1 MDEYFPH
8 LNTDIRALRS
18 SGCPQKKPVAVHRQ
32 NQLSTVKI
40 SKTSGCPRSEST
52 VKIRLPPNCSAPI
65 AVILLSNLL
74 YITKHMQFFLILL
87 AFLCATPLV
96 MGASTLGLELMFGI
110 PLGNFLA
117 AGLFVSWSSALYR
130 ACGTLLGLLVVSRI
144 SLIFAISWLPV
155 SIALSGNPY
164 LQFSDDTILWWLG
177 YTGMLTT
184 ALLVLSLIVLIQSV
198 RQKIRSKAEK
208 DALQ

>member
-1 MDEYFPH
+1 M
-8 LNTDIRALRS
+8 S
-18 SGCPQKKPVAVHRQ
+18 SKNFSRNFAVAKIQWQNSVAVHGQRKIQ
-32 NQLSTVKI
+32 WLSTVRM
-40 SKTSGCPRSEST
+40 S
-52 VKIRLPPNCSAPI
+52 
-65 AVILLSNLL
+65 VILLCNQF
-74 YITKHMQFFLILL
+74 YIPRNMQYLLILL

-96 MGASTLGLELMFGI
+96 IGASSLGSELMLGI
-110 PLGNFLA
+110 PMGNFLA

-130 ACGTLLGLLVVSRI
+130 ACGTPLGLLVVSRI

-208 DALQ
+208 DASQ